1 MERVPAGAALAD
13 EVLSGRAQAFAL
25 LYRPQSGPPERVEV
39 LVGEVDEVARL
50 ADLPV
55 EWGQDGASSADGHG
69 RHSLLALVPYRQI
82 AERGFAAADDGT
94 PLLAMRITGQDDLPL
109 AEALDRLPEGDLELT
124 EDGFDISDE
133 EYANLVRQ
141 VIRDEIGRG
150 EGANFVLRR
159 SFMVRID
166 SYTPVKALTVFR
178 RLLRSELSAYW
189 TFVVH
194 TGTTTL
200 VGATPEQ
207 HVSLRD
213 GVVNMNPISGTY
225 RYAESG
231 PNIEDALLF
240 LADEKEADELYMV
253 VDEELKMMAAMCPDG
268 GRVLGPYLKEMASL
282 AHTEYYLEGRSA
294 VDVRDILRTTMF
306 APTVTGS
313 PLESACRVLARYE
326 PNGRGYYSGVIA
338 LIGAD
343 AAGQRTLDSA
353 ILIRTGEIDPT
364 GHMRI
369 SVGAT
374 LVRNSRPESE
384 VVETTAKAQGVLAAL
399 RGGQP
404 AGTASCP
411 RLGTD
416 RQVVHALAKR
426 NTRLARFWFD
436 DPETRARSG
445 SALPGLRVLVIDA
458 EDTFTTMLGLEL
470 GSLGTSVTIRRFD
483 QPYDVDAYDLTV
495 VGPGPGDPTERDHPK
510 IAELRK
516 LTRYLLG
523 ERMPFLSVCL
533 GHQVLSDLIGLPLV
547 RRAVPNQGCQKEI
560 SLFGWRYRVG
570 FYNTYAATVQSG
582 LPAGVRAAA
591 DPRTGEIHALRGPT
605 FRSMQFHPESV
616 LTENGVDIL
625 RRELTS
631 LLAARVAASA

>member
-1 MERVPAGAALAD
+1 MEGVPPGSVLVD
-13 EVLSGRAQAFAL
+13 EVLSGAAEAFAL
-25 LYRPQSGPPERVEV
+25 LYRPQSGLPERVEV
-39 LVGEVDEVARL
+39 LVGEIAEVDRL
-50 ADLPV
+50 ADLPI
-55 EWGQDGASSADGHG
+55 EPDSGDGP
-69 RHSLLALVPYRQI
+69 RHTLLALVPYRQI
-82 AERGFAAADDGT
+82 SERGFAAADDGT
-94 PLLAMRITGQDDLPL
+94 PLRAMRITGQEDIEL

-124 EDGFDISDE
+124 EEGFDISDE
-133 EYANLVRQ
+133 QYADLVRR
-141 VIRDEIGRG
+141 VIRDEIGTG

-159 SFMVRID
+159 SFVVRLAG
-166 SYTPVKALTVFR
+166 YTPAKALTVFR

-194 TGTTTL
+194 TGNTTL
-200 VGATPEQ
+200 VGATPER
-207 HVSLRD
+207 HVSLRG
-213 GVVNMNPISGTY
+213 GVVSMNPISGTY

-231 PNIEDALLF
+231 PNITDALNF

-313 PLESACRVLARYE
+313 PLESACRVLAKYE
-326 PNGRGYYSGVIA
+326 PDGRGYYSGVIA
-338 LIGAD
+338 LIGVD
-343 AAGQRTLDSA
+343 AGGARTMDSA

-364 GHMRI
+364 GRMRI

-374 LVRNSRPESE
+374 LVRNSRPEGE

-399 RGGQP
+399 RSGQRG
-404 AGTASCP
+404 AGTATRP

-416 RQVVHALAKR
+416 REVVSALRRR
-426 NTRLARFWFD
+426 NTRLAKFWFANPD
-436 DPETRARSG
+436 TRG
-445 SALPGLRVLVIDA
+445 LNGTALPGMKVLVIDA

-483 QPYDVDAYDLTV
+483 EPFDVDAYDLTV
-495 VGPGPGDPTERDHPK
+495 VGPGPGNPAERDHPK
-510 IAELRK
+510 IAELRRV
-516 LTRYLLG
+516 TRYLLRK
-523 ERMPFLSVCL
+523 EMPFLSVCL
-533 GHQVLSDLIGLPLV
+533 GHQVLSDMIGLPIV
-547 RRAVPNQGCQKEI
+547 RRQVPNQGTQKEI
-560 SLFGWRYRVG
+560 DLFGWKYRVG
-570 FYNTYAATVQSG
+570 FYNTYAATVQGG
-582 LPAGVRAAA
+582 LPLGVRAAA
-591 DPRTGEIHALRGPT
+591 DPRTGEIHALRGPN

-625 RRELTS
+625 RRELTA
-631 LLAARVAASA
+631 LLATRRAVISA